1 MEMHL
6 HGIPCHEIKLV
17 YLYDY
22 NIRYC
27 CYEILP
33 SGLLPELCSNDIIRF
48 EATYIVSHIYIVSGM
63 DAISVIHGLV
73 ISLNLQTNNISKATI
88 LRIENL
94 CINYK

>member
-6 HGIPCHEIKLV
+6 YGIPCHEIKLV
-17 YLYDY
+17 YLNDY

-33 SGLLPELCSNDIIRF
+33 FGLLPGLCSNDYNKIWS
-48 EATYIVSHIYIVSGM
+48 YIVSHIYIVSGK

-88 LRIENL
+88 RRIENL
-94 CINYK
+94 CINYE